1 MATNKEIKPGKFW
14 STQPVPQTPNEPK
27 QIEPPGRPIDVEKD
41 PKVDVRQEPYPLP
54 APFEW
59 YSCDIDDPKDLEEVY
74 SLLRDHYVEDDD
86 NMFRFDYSQDFLK
99 WALKPPGYLKE
110 WHLCVRMKSNKG
122 NPIVGFITAIPANIV
137 LYQKEHRMVEINFLC
152 VHQKLRTNR
161 LAPVLIKEITRR
173 ANINGIFQAVY
184 TAGISLPMPIASC
197 QYWHRSLN
205 PKKLIEVGFSQLRP
219 RMTMA
224 RTIKLYALQPKPV
237 TQGLRPLRRA
247 DCPSAC
253 QLLNNYLQKFHI
265 RMLFNSEEFE
275 HWFSP
280 VKGVV
285 DAYVVCDPHTNAVT
299 DLISFYALP
308 SSILKS
314 DKHKT
319 LRAAYSWYNVA
330 TTVPLIQLINDV
342 LILAKLQDF
351 DVFNCLAIHDN
362 STFLKELKFGAGD
375 GNLQFYLY
383 NWLAPPMDPNQVGLV
398 LL

>member
-1 MATNKEIKPGKFW
+1 
-14 STQPVPQTPNEPK
+14 
-27 QIEPPGRPIDVEKD
+27 
-41 PKVDVRQEPYPLP
+41 
-54 APFEW
+54 
-59 YSCDIDDPKDLEEVY
+59 
-74 SLLRDHYVEDDD
+74 
-86 NMFRFDYSQDFLK
+86 
-99 WALKPPGYLKE
+99 
-110 WHLCVRMKSNKG
+110 MKSTNNKK
-122 NPIVGFITAIPANIV
+122 PIVGFITAIPASIV

-152 VHQKLRTNR
+152 VHTKLRANR

-224 RTIKLYALQPKPV
+224 RTIKLYSLPNKP
-237 TQGLRPLRRA
+237 TTPGLRPLCKA

-265 RMLFNSEEFE
+265 RMLFSTEEFE
-275 HWFSP
+275 HWFTP

-285 DAYVVCDPHTNAVT
+285 EAYVVCDPKTKVVT

-314 DKHKT
+314 GKHKT

-330 TTVPLIQLINDV
+330 TTVPLVQLINDV
-342 LILAKLQDF
+342 LILAKSQDF

-362 STFLKELKFGAGD
+362 QKFLTDLKFGAGD

-383 NWLAPPMDPNQVGLV
+383 NWLAPPMEPNQVGLV